1 MPFETPLPAGF
12 FDVVNLSGLTAAEI
26 YEPGV
31 KPTTVLRRDKPW
43 YIHVEWDTEGLLTP
57 MIGGKWDFHA
67 YLESMGPGSEVKLT
81 DPDPKEHE
89 IDLVPGDGTRHYHF
103 NLDVPA
109 NSVLV
114 DGPYKLVVTV
124 TYINMIGK
132 PGPLAGYW
140 EGPILQFHTY

>member
-1 MPFETPLPAGF
+1 MSFETPLPPGF
-12 FDVVNLSGLTAAEI
+12 FDVVGLSGLTANEI
-26 YEPGV
+26 FEPGV

-67 YLESMGPGSEVKLT
+67 YLESMGPGPEVKLT
-81 DPDPKEHE
+81 DPADHE
-89 IDLVPGDGTRHYHF
+89 IELHPDNSPVHYHH
-103 NLDVPA
+103 NLDVAA
-109 NSVLV
+109 NTVTE